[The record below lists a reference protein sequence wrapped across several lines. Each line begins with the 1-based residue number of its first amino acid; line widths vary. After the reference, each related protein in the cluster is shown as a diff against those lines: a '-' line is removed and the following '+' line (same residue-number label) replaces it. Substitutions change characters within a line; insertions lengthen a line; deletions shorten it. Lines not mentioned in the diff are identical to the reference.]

1 MTGTLIVNADD
12 YGRTPGV
19 STGIRQAHLNGI
31 VSSTTVMVNMPGAL
45 SQLKLA
51 IDECPKLGFGVHLN
65 LTIGPPS
72 ASPEKIPSLL
82 DARGHFHTRST
93 LIESPECI
101 ESSHA
106 EIELRLQID
115 TFLSTG
121 IPLDHLD
128 SHHHIVALNPSVWDI
143 YLALADEYGCGVRPS
158 YPSDVFQETLFH
170 SFPASVLNFS
180 QTDAM
185 EQLRTSNLLY
195 PDHFLASFFGPGAN
209 LEHLLQLLEKLPQGV
224 CELMC
229 HPGYADALLL
239 SKSGYAKERETELAL
254 LTDPKVKQAILE
266 SDLRLCTYRDAWNL

>member
-31 VSSTTVMVNMPGAL
+31 VSATTVMVNMPGAL
-45 SQLKLA
+45 AQLKMA
-51 IDECPKLGFGVHLN
+51 RDECPKLGFGVHLN

-82 DARGHFHTRST
+82 DARGHFQTRFT

-101 ESSHA
+101 ASTHA
-106 EIELRLQID
+106 EIELRSQID

-158 YPSDVFQETLFH
+158 YPSDVFQESLFH
-170 SFPASVLNFS
+170 SFPAYVVDFS

-185 EQLRTSNLLY
+185 ERLRASNLPY